1 MPDFLLENVD
11 MEMRPL
17 VQDNFFSKAGKV
29 FYRRNSLFFLL
40 ENINKDQAYGPS
52 ENKPCHRRKLKKN
65 KKNEYCLIQPFLIMT
80 TYLNSAILVILSI
93 NKRKM
98 EI

>member
-1 MPDFLLENVD
+1 
-11 MEMRPL
+11 MR
-17 VQDNFFSKAGKV
+17 DNFFSNAGKV

-52 ENKPCHRRKLKKN
+52 ENKACHRRKLKKG
-65 KKNEYCLIQPFLIMT
+65 KNEYCLIQPFLIMT